1 MVYNIRIIDKDYKIH
16 KYNVTNITETQIKR
30 FCLCL
35 MRSNLKN
42 KECITL
48 NNKMLTEGFNSLAK
62 VVYEFSFNDE
72 IIVYDFKYNKN
83 SNKLV
88 RSKRIKTI
96 KL

>member
-1 MVYNIRIIDKDYKIH
+1 MVYNIRIIDRDYKVH
-16 KYNVTNITETQIKR
+16 KFNVTNITENQIKR

-35 MRSNLKN
+35 MRSNNKN
-42 KECITL
+42 EECITL

-62 VVYEFSFNDE
+62 VVFEFSFNDE